1 MANKKCRTLLLEW
14 LMTLVLVINIVQ
26 LTTISVRFAIDYE
39 DFAREWKYTPSTL
52 GKYIAFDTVFAV
64 WIGCIVTGLTHN
76 ILFAIGEAIDSD
88 CLMLSS
94 IVLGAL
100 KEVVSI
106 FFSNVKNVHFY
117 VYVLICRLSFFLP
130 FLS

>member
-76 ILFAIGEAIDSD
+76 ILFAFGEAIDSD
-88 CLMLSS
+88 CLMFSS
-94 IVLGAL
+94 IVLGIF
-100 KEVVSI
+100 KELVSKCQKMSI
-106 FFSNVKNVHFY
+106 
-117 VYVLICRLSFFLP
+117 
-130 FLS
+130 

>member
-39 DFAREWKYTPSTL
+39 DFAHEWKYGPSRL

-88 CLMLSS
+88 CLMFSS
-94 IVLGAL
+94 IVLGIL
-100 KEVVSI
+100 KELVSMSKMSI
-106 FFSNVKNVHFY
+106 Y
-117 VYVLICRLSFFLP
+117 TY
-130 FLS
+130 